1 MLLSNRLLSKHN
13 DSLTVDTIKWV
24 LKNALNISPN
34 TLYQM
39 KVAQNADHPLMREE
53 SLYDDLPVEVQA
65 LFVMEPYFP
74 RKHFDRAFA
83 WLFGKESIAQIN
95 ADDFSHY
102 TQLAKENSCY
112 TSMDSWEDL
121 QLTSEEL
128 SHLFNEFR
136 QLPKVRGFSQLTA
149 CMMGLIQNASITPEI
164 YEEALSSGTSLP
176 NYSVCTEI
184 ANRHIDRCMGAIR
197 AKRQINAFDVI
208 DMNKHLRL
216 KNISRDRRDAL
227 LTEIGMEGVG
237 FCVVNTIYNDNIPDD
252 VFRLFIENGI
262 FNDRQVANT
271 LSLLSDVRYPKED
284 ATRIAF
290 SEPQKYASY
299 YLARGDLDNDIRA
312 KFISTLT
319 RENLSKTQLKQ
330 FFSELVCDKVITK
343 PEFELAK
350 FSIGNISV
358 PYYISE
364 FYDDVELFVEAIECS
379 YKNKKHPNKDA
390 MENLKSI
397 ELSSILYSPHWTKD
411 ALLKLLNITGERP
424 VDLNNLESQKVLR
437 QNILRKL
444 FCESV
449 YLSLDKEDLMGPYGR
464 AENLLARLLDS
475 DAHLLSEFDV
485 KLIARSRIQLDYSD
499 AEVNLGCALASNP
512 DINERIVA
520 ERLRLRTEQLNDNP
534 APTLARQQRAL

>member
-13 DSLTVDTIKWV
+13 DCLTVDTIKWV

-53 SLYDDLPVEVQA
+53 SLYDELPVDVQA

-102 TQLAKENSCY
+102 TQLAKKNSCY

-136 QLPKVRGFSQLTA
+136 QLPKVSGFSQLTA

-164 YEEALSSGTSLP
+164 YEQALSSGTSLP
-176 NYSVCTEI
+176 NYNVCTEV

-208 DMNKHLRL
+208 DMSKHLRL
-216 KNISRDRRDAL
+216 ENISRDRRDAL
-227 LTEIGMEGVG
+227 LAELDMTHVG
-237 FCVVNTIYNDNIPDD
+237 FAVVSIIYNDNIPDD
-252 VFRLFIENGI
+252 VFRSCIENKI
-262 FNDRQVANT
+262 FNAQQAEG
-271 LSLLSDVRYPKED
+271 LLSDVRFPKED

-290 SEPQKYASY
+290 SKPQKYANY

-319 RENLSKTQLKQ
+319 RENLSKPQLKQ
-330 FFSELVCDKVITK
+330 FFSELVYDRVITK

-350 FSIGNISV
+350 FSIGNISA
-358 PYYISE
+358 PYCISE
-364 FYDDVELFVEAIECS
+364 FYDDVELFVEAVECS

-411 ALLKLLNITGERP
+411 SLLQLLKITREWP
-424 VDLNNLESQKVLR
+424 ADLNNLESQKMLR

-449 YLSLDKEDLMGPYGR
+449 YPSLDKENLMGPYGR

-475 DAHLLSEFDV
+475 DAHLLEDFDIN
-485 KLIARSRIQLDYSD
+485 LIARSRIQLDYSD
-499 AEVNLGCALASNP
+499 DEVNLAIGLANNP

-520 ERLRLRTEQLNDNP
+520 ERLRLQLEQISDT
-534 APTLARQQRAL
+534 PTLTRQRRAL